1 MHDRVAVN
9 DGLREK
15 ACYNGSMP
23 VNSTHLEYEEALPK
37 WNRARDVIA
46 GEDAVKAAGVRYLS
60 RLDSQS
66 DEEYL
71 AYKSRASF
79 FNATARTA
87 EGYLG
92 LVFRRPPFI
101 KRPESN
107 TGNPHPGPLPQ
118 TGRGGNAM
126 PSLAR
131 ALDEFVND
139 ADMLGNPLPA
149 YAKSVVSEIISV
161 GRAGTLIDW
170 EDTSENRVY
179 ASLYRAE
186 QIINWRVERINGRNV
201 ATMVVLFEEADGS
214 SQIGDG
220 DADDFATNVTE
231 QIRVLRLVPAVASG
245 GTPDATRGTRVV
257 PGKRDYECVVEIWK
271 KENEKSG
278 RQRSGALPSK
288 EKAKWKLVETRV
300 PKRLGKPLPMI
311 PFVFHGAR
319 HSLPSIEKLPMADII
334 AVNLDHYRLDAD
346 YKHGVHFTALPT
358 AWVSGFDKSASLRI
372 GASTAWVTDTP
383 GATAGFLEFTG
394 QGLTTFERAMD
405 RDERLMAVL
414 GSRLLEDQKKVGETA
429 TAIELRQSGE
439 NSILGNIAINVS
451 ASLTQVL
458 RWAYWWNSTE
468 ELPDDI
474 TNDQVLIELNTD
486 FSTKG
491 LASQDIQAIVAAWQA
506 GAISRDTMTEL
517 FRRGEVLPEGRT
529 MEEELKLIGEQ
540 KPEAGSQKPE
550 SKTQTPGAPPRR

>member
-1 MHDRVAVN
+1 MTD
-9 DGLREK
+9 
-15 ACYNGSMP
+15 
-23 VNSTHLEYEEALPK
+23 
-37 WNRARDVIA
+37 
-46 GEDAVKAAGVRYLS
+46 
-60 RLDSQS
+60 
-66 DEEYL
+66 
-71 AYKSRASF
+71 
-79 FNATARTA
+79 
-87 EGYLG
+87 
-92 LVFRRPPFI
+92 
-101 KRPESN
+101 
-107 TGNPHPGPLPQ
+107 
-118 TGRGGNAM
+118 
-126 PSLAR
+126 
-131 ALDEFVND
+131 
-139 ADMLGNPLPA
+139 
-149 YAKSVVSEIISV
+149 
-161 GRAGTLIDW
+161 
-170 EDTSENRVY
+170 
-179 ASLYRAE
+179 
-186 QIINWRVERINGRNV
+186 
-201 ATMVVLFEEADGS
+201 
-214 SQIGDG
+214 
-220 DADDFATNVTE
+220 
-231 QIRVLRLVPAVASG
+231 QIRVLRLVPGQTSG
-245 GTPDATRGTRVV
+245 GTPDGARETVAAPRANVL
-257 PGKRDYECVVEIWK
+257 PGKRDYECVVEIWR

-278 RQRSGALPSK
+278 RQRSGALPSAAK
-288 EKAKWKLVETRV
+288 DKAKWKLVETRV

-394 QGLTTFERAMD
+394 QGLSTFERAMD

-529 MEEELKLIGEQ
+529 MDEELKLISEQ
-540 KPEAGSQKPE
+540 KPEAASQKPE
-550 SKTQTPGAPPRR
+550 LKTQTPGTPPRCGGAEVKLKM